1 MSDAYEVISAFL
13 DDEPFDPAQLA
24 DALSD
29 PAGRA
34 LLLDFLALR
43 HVVQPSHLVQ
53 PTGHQPLASVE
64 RQPRRASLKAFA
76 AAAAVF
82 VALAGG
88 YFVGQRERVSPS
100 EAPPATRVADAPAA
114 WQEVL
119 PGRTR

>member
-1 MSDAYEVISAFL
+1 VHHAPASL
-13 DDEPFDPAQLA
+13 DRQRRRTSL
-24 DALSD
+24 
-29 PAGRA
+29 RA
-34 LLLDFLALR
+34 L
-43 HVVQPSHLVQ
+43 
-53 PTGHQPLASVE
+53 
-64 RQPRRASLKAFA
+64 A

-88 YFVGQRERVSPS
+88 YFVGQRGEGAPS

>member
-1 MSDAYEVISAFL
+1 MSNAHEVISAFL

-24 DALSD
+24 DALSE

-43 HVVQPSHLVQ
+43 HLVQ
-53 PTGHQPLASVE
+53 PKGRQPLPSVE
-64 RQPRRASLKAFA
+64 RQRRRASLKALVA
-76 AAAAVF
+76 AAVVF

-88 YFVGQRERVSPS
+88 YFVGQRGHVSPS
-100 EAPPATRVADAPAA
+100 GAPPATRVADAPAA

-119 PGRTR
+119 PGRMR

>member
-1 MSDAYEVISAFL
+1 LS
-13 DDEPFDPAQLA
+13 EPG
-24 DALSD
+24 
-29 PAGRA
+29 GRA

-43 HVVQPSHLVQ
+43 QLVQ

-64 RQPRRASLKAFA
+64 RQRRHASLKTLV

-88 YFVGQRERVSPS
+88 YFVGQLDQRERVSLS

-114 WQEVL
+114 WQAVV
-119 PGRTR
+119 PGRM